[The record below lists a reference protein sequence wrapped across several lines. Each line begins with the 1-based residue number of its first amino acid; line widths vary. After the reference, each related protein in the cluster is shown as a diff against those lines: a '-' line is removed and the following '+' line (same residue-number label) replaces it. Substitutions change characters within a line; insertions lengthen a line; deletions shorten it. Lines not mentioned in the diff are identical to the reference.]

1 MGAKFWIIGLLMVCS
16 AMYLEFTTLK
26 PTLEDL
32 HENPKAVWETAT
44 RAENPDL
51 VDERIIQT
59 TFPPMLLT
67 LKLGGIGFILSG
79 IFLSLGGILN
89 ALELIPVRRGQM
101 IGK

>member
-32 HENPKAVWETAT
+32 HENPKVVWETAT

-51 VDERIIQT
+51 VDARIIQA

-67 LKLGGIGFILSG
+67 LKLGGIGFIFSG